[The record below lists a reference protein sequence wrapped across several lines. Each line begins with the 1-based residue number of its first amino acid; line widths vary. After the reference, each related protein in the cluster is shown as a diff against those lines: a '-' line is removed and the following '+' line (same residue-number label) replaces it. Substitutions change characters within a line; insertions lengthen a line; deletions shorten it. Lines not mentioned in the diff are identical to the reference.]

1 MIDRYSRQTVLEQ
14 IGPEGQQRFLKSK
27 AAIIG
32 CGALGTNIAGYLAR
46 AGIGD
51 LLIIDRDLVE
61 LNNIQRQTL
70 FDETDVGKPK
80 ADAAAEKL
88 KKINSQIAIRPLVK
102 DLHSENIR
110 DVLADVDVVVDA
122 TDNIPIRMIVN
133 DFCVKNGV
141 PWIYAGVIRTQ
152 LMVMSIVPGGPC
164 LRCILPEVPPVGE
177 MMSCEIAGIL
187 NTVPAIA
194 AAIESTETFKILLG
208 KEVQHKLIVYN
219 VWEHQFDAV
228 QVTKDTLCGCCAKH
242 DYKYLET
249 PQKELVLNLC
259 DNSVQIIPAR
269 GTTIDLKKIAGHLE
283 NAVDVVA
290 NEYMLRFGAD
300 GKTITIFNDGRG
312 IVKGTG
318 DKGAARSIYMRYL
331 GM

>member
-1 MIDRYSRQTVLEQ
+1 MLDRYSRQIVLEQ
-14 IGPEGQQRFLKSK
+14 IGPDGQQTLSRSK

-32 CGALGTNIAGYLAR
+32 CGALGTNIAGFLTR

-80 ADAAAEKL
+80 ALAAAEKL
-88 KKINSQIAIRPLVK
+88 KTINSGIDIHPLVK
-102 DLHSENIR
+102 DLHSENIGET
-110 DVLADVDVVVDA
+110 LADVDVVLDA
-122 TDNIPIRMIVN
+122 TDNIPIRMVVN
-133 DFCVKNGV
+133 DFCVKNGI
-141 PWIYAGVIRTQ
+141 PWVYAGVIRTR

-177 MMSCEIAGIL
+177 MMSCEVAGIL

-194 AAIESTETFKILLG
+194 AAIESTETLKILLG
-208 KEVQHKLIVYN
+208 KKISHKLIVYD
-219 VWEHQFDAV
+219 VWEHQFDGV
-228 QVTKDTLCGCCAKH
+228 HVTGDPLCGCCVKH
-242 DYKYLET
+242 EYKYLET

-259 DNSVQIIPAR
+259 ENSVQIIPAK
-269 GTTIDLKKIAGHLE
+269 GTSVDLKKIAGHLQ
-283 NAVDVVA
+283 NAVDITA
-290 NEYMLRFGAD
+290 NDYMLRFQAD

-318 DKGAARSIYMRYL
+318 DKGAARSAYMRYL

>member
-1 MIDRYSRQTVLEQ
+1 MLERYSRQTVLEQ
-14 IGPEGQQRFLKSK
+14 IGSEGQQVFLRSK
-27 AAIIG
+27 AAVIG
-32 CGALGTNIAGYLAR
+32 CGALGTNISGFLAR
-46 AGIGD
+46 AGIGE

-70 FDETDVGKPK
+70 FDEPDVGKPK
-80 ADAAAEKL
+80 ATAAVEKL
-88 KKINSQIAIRPLVK
+88 KKINTEIVIHPLVN
-102 DLHSENIR
+102 DLHSENIG
-110 DVLADVDVVVDA
+110 DVLTGVDVVVDA

-133 DFCVKNGV
+133 DFCVKNGI
-141 PWIYAGVIRTQ
+141 PWVYAGVIRTR

-177 MMSCEIAGIL
+177 MMSCEVAGIL
-187 NTVPAIA
+187 NTVPATA
-194 AAIESTETFKILLG
+194 AAIEVTEIFKILLG
-208 KEVQHKLIVYN
+208 KEVQQKLIVYDI
-219 VWEHQFDAV
+219 WEHQFDAV
-228 QVTKDTLCGCCAKH
+228 HVTKDPHCGCCVKH
-242 DYKYLET
+242 EFTYLEA
-249 PQKELVLNLC
+249 PREELVLNLC
-259 DNSVQIIPAR
+259 DNSVQIIPAK
-269 GTTIDLKKIAGHLE
+269 GTVIDLKRIAGHLE

-318 DKGAARSIYMRYL
+318 DKGAARSVYMRYL